1 MLIPLVHNRVSPYF
15 QNMYHKLAYRKSHG
29 CEMALLRL
37 IEQWRNE
44 LDKIIRMFSMD
55 CQRLLTRYLMI
66 SLCLSK
72 LRAYGSDDRT
82 VDLIRDYLTDRKQ
95 RVKMGEVCSSW
106 ESICKGIPQGSVLG
120 PLLFNIFM
128 NDLHYVIKDT
138 TLAANA
144 DDTQIFFAGDD
155 VA

>member
-1 MLIPLVHNRVSPYF
+1 
-15 QNMYHKLAYRKSHG
+15 
-29 CEMALLRL
+29 
-37 IEQWRNE
+37 
-44 LDKIIRMFSMD
+44 
-55 CQRLLTRYLMI
+55 
-66 SLCLSK
+66 
-72 LRAYGSDDRT
+72 
-82 VDLIRDYLTDRKQ
+82 
-95 RVKMGEVCSSW
+95 MGEVCSSW

-128 NDLHYVIKDT
+128 NDLHCVIKDT